1 MEIFGYLHTSKLM
14 AILSFCFGTLI
25 FLIHYLM
32 PQFSEV
38 VIIGLC
44 YVILAGVVNFI
55 MLLILIGIA
64 FIRMDAIEDIAKS
77 ILMLIVNIPIAVIY
91 FMLVISY

>member
-1 MEIFGYLHTSKLM
+1 MEIFGFLKTSKIM

-25 FLIHYLM
+25 FLLHYLI
-32 PQFSEV
+32 PEQSQV

-77 ILMLIVNIPIAVIY
+77 ILMLIVNIPISVIY
-91 FMLVISY
+91 FMLVINY